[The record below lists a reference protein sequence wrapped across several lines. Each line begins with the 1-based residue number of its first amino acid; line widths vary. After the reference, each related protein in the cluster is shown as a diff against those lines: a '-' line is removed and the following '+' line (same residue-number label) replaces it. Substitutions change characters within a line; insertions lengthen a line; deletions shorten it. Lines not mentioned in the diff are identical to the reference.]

1 MLIGVMGGSWYYS
14 TGGGS
19 NYLCLS
25 SNPIFDKTT
34 PGSQGASFIYGT
46 KYEVSGN
53 SNMFPKNLYNHDAPC
68 AVCHTES
75 RGSHVMIP
83 GRNVCPSGW
92 TLEYKGYIMS
102 AHQAHRGRTL
112 FICVDGDAE
121 STTGSNSN
129 QNGAFLYF
137 AESQCGSL
145 PCPPYGA
152 GKEITCAVCTK

>member
-1 MLIGVMGGSWYYS
+1 MYYS
-14 TGGGS
+14 SGGGS

-25 SNPIFDKTT
+25 SNPIFDKAI

-46 KYEVSGN
+46 EYEVSGN
-53 SNMFPKNLYNHDAPC
+53 SNMFSKNLYNHDAPC

-102 AHQAHRGRTL
+102 AHQSHRGKTQ

-129 QNGAFLYF
+129 QNGALLYF

-152 GKEITCAVCTK
+152 DKEITCAVCTK